1 MKVLKSHLLLLLLM
15 LFSACIYAVEEK
27 HMTAVRVSQSP
38 KIDGILDDDAW
49 KMAEPA
55 SDFFQ
60 RAPKP
65 GEPAKQ
71 KSEVRIVYDD
81 VAIYIGAMLYDANPD
96 SVLHELSERDNE
108 ANADLFGLILDTYND
123 DINGYGFFIT
133 AAGVQIDAR
142 YSAEGQDFN
151 WNAVWQSHVHVAKDG
166 WIAEFKIPYSAI
178 RFSVDSIQD
187 WGVNFIRKVRRTRED
202 DFWNNV
208 NPDINGLI
216 NQFGAIKGIENIQ
229 SPLRLSLSPYISA
242 YAENY
247 PYNVLGKSNNSYS
260 FNGGMDIKYGITESF
275 TLDMTLVPD
284 FGQVQ
289 SDNRVLNLS
298 AFEVQYNEN
307 RQFFTEGTELF
318 SKGGLFYSRRI
329 GGTPIDFYAPYA
341 ELKEG
346 EFVKDNPTST
356 QLINATK
363 VSGRTFSNLGIGI
376 FNATSADTYAVIAD
390 SIGNNR
396 KVMTQPLTN
405 YNVLV
410 FDQALKNN
418 SYISLINTNV
428 TRNGS
433 YYDANVT
440 GTAFKFMEKTNTYG
454 IDGTAALSQ
463 LYFSDS
469 SKPVLGYTYDVYA
482 GKVSGKFRYNVNA
495 RVKSDKYDP
504 NDMGILFINNTI
516 ETFLNVSYNRFE
528 PKGRLNS
535 YNISGGVGYSR
546 LFKPS
551 FLWNFNIYGD
561 AYFLFRSFLS
571 VGGGVNLEP
580 IITYD
585 HWEPRVPGYYYTYP
599 KDYLGYSWFSTDY
612 RKRFALDG
620 RVRYRYFE
628 ENNRYNFAFGMAP
641 RFRVNNKL
649 SFNYDFDRDYIND
662 DIGFVNY
669 NDYSGV
675 ITFGR
680 RNVTT
685 ITNMLNASYIFTNRM
700 SLSLRTRHYW
710 SKAEY
715 QQYYV
720 LGSKGLLFD
729 QPQYAGNSN
738 VNFNAF
744 NIDLV
749 YRWQFLP
756 GSEMSF
762 VWKNAIYT
770 QGADIIQHYTDD
782 IDLTFNSPK
791 SNSFS
796 IKVLYYLDSSVF
808 KKKNKRVIS

>member
-1 MKVLKSHLLLLLLM
+1 MKPLLSF
-15 LFSACIYAVEEK
+15 LFLFFALTSFSLDNKKVVAQRIK
-27 HMTAVRVSQSP
+27 QSP
-38 KIDGILDDDAW
+38 KIDGVLDDEAW
-49 KMAEPA
+49 KTAEPA
-55 SDFFQ
+55 TDFVQ

-65 GEPAKQ
+65 GQPSKQ
-71 KSEVRIVYDD
+71 KSEVKIVYDD
-81 VAIYIGAMLYDANPD
+81 VAIYIGAMLYDTNAD
-96 SVLHELSERDNE
+96 SVLRELSERDNE
-108 ANADLFGLILDTYND
+108 ANADLFGLIIDTYND
-123 DINGYGFFIT
+123 DINGFGFFIT

-142 YSAEGQDFN
+142 YSAQGQDFN
-151 WNAVWQSHVHVAKDG
+151 WNAVWQSQVKIADNG

-178 RFSVDSIQD
+178 RFSKDSLQD
-187 WGVNFIRKVRRTRED
+187 WGVNFIRKTRRTRED
-202 DFWNNV
+202 AFWNNV
-208 NPDINGLI
+208 NPAINGLI
-216 NQFGAIKGIENIQ
+216 NQFGDIEGISNIK
-229 SPLRLSLSPYISA
+229 SPLRLSLSPYVSA

-329 GGTPIDFYAPYA
+329 GGSPIDYYAPYYQ
-341 ELKEG
+341 LNEG
-346 EFVKDNPTST
+346 EFVKDNPNNT
-356 QLINATK
+356 QLFNATK
-363 VSGRTFSNLGIGI
+363 VSGRTNTNLGIGV
-376 FNATSADTYAVIAD
+376 FNATSADTYATISD
-390 SIGNNR
+390 SLGNNK

-405 YNVLV
+405 YNILV

-440 GTAFKFMEKTNTYG
+440 GTTFKFMEKTNTYG
-454 IDGTAALSQ
+454 FDGNAAVSQ

-469 SKPVLGYTYDVYA
+469 AKPIVGYAYNVYV
-482 GKVSGKFRYNVNA
+482 GKVSGKFQYNINA
-495 RVKSDKYDP
+495 NVKSDKYDP

-516 ETFLNVSYNRFE
+516 ETFLNLSYNRFE

-561 AYFLFRSFLS
+561 AYFLFKSFLS

-585 HWEPRVPGYYYTYP
+585 HWEPRVSGHYYAYP

-628 ENNRYNFAFGMAP
+628 ENNRYNFAFGIAP

-669 NDYSGV
+669 DGYNEV
-675 ITFGR
+675 ITLGR

-685 ITNMLNASYIFTNRM
+685 IQNTLNASYIFTNRM
-700 SLSLRTRHYW
+700 ALSLRARHYW

-720 LGSKGLLFD
+720 LGDKGLLFD
-729 QPQYAGNSN
+729 HPLYTGNSD

-762 VWKNAIYT
+762 VWKHAIYT
-770 QGADIIQHYTDD
+770 QGDVVVQHFKDD
-782 IDLTFNSPK
+782 MDLTFNSPK

-796 IKVLYYLDSSVF
+796 VKILYYLDSSNF
-808 KKKNKRVIS
+808 KRKNKRVT